1 MNEENQTEEN
11 LEVQKQ
17 NFPSEKNAASALKVD
32 ELMQVL
38 PTNFSEL
45 YRYATV
51 LSRSD
56 LVPKDY
62 RGKPDNVV
70 VAIQYGAEIGLKP
83 LQAMQGIAVI
93 NGRPT
98 LWGDHFLAVIR
109 ASGALEYIIETDD
122 GKEATCRTKR
132 VGEKHEIIR
141 TFSMDDAKTAG
152 LLSKQGPWTTYPKRM
167 RQMRARGFACRDA
180 FADVLKG
187 FALREE
193 ENDYVEVEEVKEKIS
208 LMPKRA
214 SETKT
219 DKTFDMKD
227 AHIVF
232 DDKKIIMDDL
242 HSFNDPVDPFA
253 KISAEKCE
261 KIRNGLIANRRQS
274 TAFYEFLKANCKTEK
289 IDDVTN
295 LDFEKVMN
303 WIIKD

>member
-122 GKEATCRTKR
+122 GKEATCTTKR
-132 VGEKHEIIR
+132 VGEKHETVR
-141 TFSMDDAKTAG
+141 TFSMEDAKTAG

-180 FADVLKG
+180 YADVLKG

-193 ENDYVEVEEVKEKIS
+193 VQDYVEVEEVREKIS

-214 SETKT
+214 SETKIEKEET
-219 DKTFDMKD
+219 
-227 AHIVF
+227 
-232 DDKKIIMDDL
+232 KISEAMGHPVKLFQDDL
-242 HSFNDPVDPFA
+242 PAFTDPVDPFA
-253 KISAEKCE
+253 KISAEQCE

-295 LDFEKVMN
+295 LDFEKVMS
-303 WIIKD
+303 WIIND